1 MDKSDFY
8 FLPIPNWDNIKDAEL
23 LDLSLVINA
32 INSLNPSKTLTLNL
46 IEYLDATRRLGFEIT
61 SKTSLEPVK
70 LSGIDVGI
78 NIPRVI
84 YKISKINAINLK
96 VFASSPHPE
105 LDDFGTP
112 SLAKPETSKTEHP
125 IIEKSVSPKE
135 RNSMLLVIL
144 GMAIDKY
151 GYDPASDRNPATG
164 SNKNSIKASLEK
176 IGIPISN
183 DTLKKYLEEA
193 IQIQQLKK

>member
-84 YKISKINAINLK
+84 YKISKII
-96 VFASSPHPE
+96 
-105 LDDFGTP
+105 
-112 SLAKPETSKTEHP
+112 
-125 IIEKSVSPKE
+125 
-135 RNSMLLVIL
+135 SM
-144 GMAIDKY
+144 
-151 GYDPASDRNPATG
+151 
-164 SNKNSIKASLEK
+164 SIK
-176 IGIPISN
+176 I
-183 DTLKKYLEEA
+183 T
-193 IQIQQLKK
+193 